1 MVFAII
7 AVLALVVGSD
17 VLELVLARKQA
28 RKRLTRLLPG

>member
-7 AVLALVVGSD
+7 AVLALVIGSD

-28 RKRLTRLLPG
+28 RRRSTRLLPG